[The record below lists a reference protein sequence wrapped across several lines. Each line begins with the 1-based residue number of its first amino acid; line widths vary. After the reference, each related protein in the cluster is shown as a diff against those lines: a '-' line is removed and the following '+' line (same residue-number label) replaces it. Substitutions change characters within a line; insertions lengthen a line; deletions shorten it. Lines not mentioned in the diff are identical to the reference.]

1 MTAFRLRAAAAVA
14 LLSLVAAGAPA
25 CPALAQSAA
34 PLPRPAGAT
43 PASSPAS
50 SPAPAPPSAP
60 DQTTASFAD
69 WLLRCVASTPR
80 RICEIVQTV
89 NAEVAGGQG
98 AGQRQ
103 TVMQVALGRIEPGAP
118 WRLTVVLPNNVDL
131 TGPAKVEPASGPSLA
146 TLAWQRCV
154 PIGCFASL
162 DLTEAALSQLRG
174 QAEPGHVAFKD
185 GAGREAQIAVSF
197 RGFVQAVDALARER

>member
-1 MTAFRLRAAAAVA
+1 MTPSAVRAAAVA
-14 LLSLVAAGAPA
+14 AVLSLLAAAAPMA
-25 CPALAQSAA
+25 PGLAQSGP

-43 PASSPAS
+43 PASSAAGPATQ
-50 SPAPAPPSAP
+50 AAP

-69 WLLRCVASTPR
+69 WLLRCVTSTPR

-89 NAEVAGGQG
+89 NAEIAGGQG

-103 TVMQVALGRIEPGAP
+103 TVMQVALGRIEPAAP

-131 TGPAKVEPASGPSLA
+131 TGPAKVEPSTGAALV

-162 DLTEAALSQLRG
+162 DLTEAVLGQLRS
-174 QAEPGHVAFKD
+174 QAEPGRVAFKD
-185 GAGREAQIAVSF
+185 GAGREAQIALSF
-197 RGFVQAVDALARER
+197 RGFVQAVDALAREP

>member
-1 MTAFRLRAAAAVA
+1 MTPSAFRTAAFSAALSLLVAAAALDQA
-14 LLSLVAAGAPA
+14 Q
-25 CPALAQSAA
+25 AQSGA

-43 PASSPAS
+43 AASPA
-50 SPAPAPPSAP
+50 APLPPSAP

-69 WLLRCVASTPR
+69 WLLRCVTSTPR

-98 AGQRQ
+98 ASQRQ
-103 TVMQVALGRIEPGAP
+103 TVMQVALGRIEPGKP

-131 TGPAKVEPASGPSLA
+131 TGPAKAESATGFALA

-154 PIGCFASL
+154 PIGCFASV
-162 DLTEAALSQLRG
+162 DLTEAALSQLRS
-174 QAEPGHVAFKD
+174 QAEPGRVVFKD
-185 GAGREAQIAVSF
+185 GASREAQIALSF
-197 RGFVQAVDALARER
+197 RGFVQAVDALAREP